1 VSFQPHFV
9 LLRNSPKVN
18 LNRII
23 DSLNP
28 QQIIADASN
37 YKSYVNRWKLTCR
50 DKKIPFHYTNEKG
63 AFIVE

>member
-18 LNRII
+18 LNRVI
-23 DSLNP
+23 DSLKP
-28 QQIIADASN
+28 QHIIADASN
-37 YKSYVNRWKLTCR
+37 YKSYIKRWQATCR
-50 DKKIPFHYTNEKG
+50 HKKIPFHYTNEKG